1 MASVKAICI
10 SEKKGTE
17 KHPIESVR
25 IIENYGLENDAHAG
39 DWHRQ
44 VSLLSYETREEFNAL
59 GGQVDDGAFGEN
71 LLIDGID
78 FVNLP
83 VGSLVTIGD
92 VELQITQ
99 IGKAC
104 HSHCAIYHRV
114 GKCIMPTNGV
124 FARVN
129 KGGVVKLGDEVK
141 VDINADPRLRVAILT
156 MSDKASKQEREDLSG
171 PAIQKIMEENGYLVT
186 SYNII
191 SDDERLIVEHLIDL
205 ADRQHHDLILT
216 TGGTGLS
223 VRDVTPEATLKVA
236 TRNVPGIS
244 EAIRYES
251 MKYTNRAMLSRGVS
265 VLRNQTLIIN
275 LPGSV
280 KAVKESLE
288 VVLPVLEHALHITKG
303 LEHECGRK

>member
-10 SEKKGTE
+10 SEKKETE

-223 VRDVTPEATLKVA
+223 ARDVTPEATLKVA

-265 VLRNQTLIIN
+265 ILRNQTLIIN